1 MSAKSI
7 IGMKSDQ
14 RFGNDHGGCA
24 PTRGELESQIEQFKE
39 QLLRPI
45 IERFSNDAIV
55 REISWAAHEAAALAW
70 CTVCP
75 ILVLPALLEEK
86 VRAALHR
93 WEKQERLLDR

>member
-1 MSAKSI
+1 MSAKSLVA
-7 IGMKSDQ
+7 
-14 RFGNDHGGCA
+14 RNAEWFDHNQ
-24 PTRGELESQIEQFKE
+24 PTSTPMRGELEFQIEQFKE

-86 VRAALHR
+86 VRVALHR
-93 WEKQERLLDR
+93 WEKQERLRES